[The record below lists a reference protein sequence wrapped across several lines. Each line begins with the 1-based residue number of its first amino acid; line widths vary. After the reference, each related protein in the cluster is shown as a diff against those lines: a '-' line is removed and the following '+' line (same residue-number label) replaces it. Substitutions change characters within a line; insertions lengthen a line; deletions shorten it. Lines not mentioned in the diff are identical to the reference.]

1 MKQAVMIL
9 ALAAFIIPVAFA
21 EDAWLHVSVD
31 GSGTEAE
38 KVRVNIPLNLIEKLL
53 PLVKDDELQQGKLQ
67 LLHHDEETEIDIP
80 GLLKAIEEAEDG
92 QFVTVQS
99 TREDVRVAKENGFFL
114 IEVNRKGGEHET
126 VNVKIPMTL
135 ARAFQPDASGQIDL
149 VQVLKT
155 LSAHQGQDLVTVT
168 SPERKVRIWIDNRQ
182 VVE

>member
-31 GSGTEAE
+31 GSGTGG

-53 PLVKDDELQQGKLQ
+53 PLVKDDELQQGSCSCSTMTK
-67 LLHHDEETEIDIP
+67 ETEIDIP

-99 TREDVRVAKENGFFL
+99 TREDVRIRQGERILPDRGGHRRAERARDRQRENP
-114 IEVNRKGGEHET
+114 R
-126 VNVKIPMTL
+126 
-135 ARAFQPDASGQIDL
+135 
-149 VQVLKT
+149 
-155 LSAHQGQDLVTVT
+155 
-168 SPERKVRIWIDNRQ
+168 
-182 VVE
+182 